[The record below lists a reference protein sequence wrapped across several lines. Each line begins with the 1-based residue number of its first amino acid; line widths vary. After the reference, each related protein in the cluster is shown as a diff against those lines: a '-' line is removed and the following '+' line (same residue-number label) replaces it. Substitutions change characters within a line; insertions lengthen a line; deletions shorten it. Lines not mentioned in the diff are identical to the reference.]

1 MSKPDPGPNLLHSK
15 RDFGVQATND
25 IFEGE
30 MLDGRRARL
39 AYPLVRLFDPA
50 ISLDAWLGF
59 ARRWSRQPAERGGL
73 MAIRD
78 RRGYLH
84 ALFTYRVEHNL
95 RLGKFLRIADIV
107 MGHLPGETLNTSIM
121 DAATRLAGRTGCTA
135 IVVEPAQDGETVKV
149 FGNPQTAPFGYL
161 LGGAPRNAAGGH

>member
-1 MSKPDPGPNLLHSK
+1 MHA
-15 RDFGVQATND
+15 ATE

-30 MLDGRRARL
+30 MLDSRRARL

-50 ISLDAWLGF
+50 MSLDAWLGF
-59 ARRWSRQPAERGGL
+59 ARRWARLPAEHGGL

-95 RLGKFLRIADIV
+95 RFGRFLRVADIV
-107 MGHLPGETLNTSIM
+107 MGQLPGQALNLSLLDTASQL
-121 DAATRLAGRTGCTA
+121 AAANACA
-135 IVVEPAQDGETVKV
+135 VIVVEPAHNG
-149 FGNPQTAPFGYL
+149 TAPRIAGEQETASFGYL
-161 LGGAPRNAAGGH
+161 IEPARAQAS